1 MGMIYVYVMM
11 SRASCGKTQMAG
23 GDIWG
28 LESSGAS
35 SLTYVVPGLDD
46 SIWLQLGKLLFHMGP
61 LMFLDSLTAQAA
73 QNS

>member
-46 SIWLQLGKLLFHMGP
+46 SIWLQLLFHMGP